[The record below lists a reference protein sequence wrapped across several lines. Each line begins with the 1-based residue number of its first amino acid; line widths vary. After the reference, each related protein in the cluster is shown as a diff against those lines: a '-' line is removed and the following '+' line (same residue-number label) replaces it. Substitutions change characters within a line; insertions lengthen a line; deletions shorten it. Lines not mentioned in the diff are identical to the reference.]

1 MTFKRL
7 LTAVLAGTAALVA
20 PSLGAQTT
28 APAAGAQA
36 GTWPS
41 KPVKILFGFPAA
53 SATDVIAR
61 AVGQKLSDKWG
72 QPVVIENRPGAG
84 GNLGSELAARAPAD
98 GYTIFFGTVANAIST
113 TLYTKLNYDY
123 LKDFT
128 PITLVATTPLVLVA
142 NPSVP
147 VKNVNELI
155 AHAKANPGQLNFG
168 SGGVGTSNHLAGEMF
183 KAATGTNLVHVPYKG
198 TPAAYNDMF
207 GGQVALMWD
216 NIVAVTNHVKNGKLK
231 PLAVTSLQRATSLPD
246 VPTMAESGLP
256 GFEAVSWI
264 GALVPAGTPQPV
276 VDKIYTDLTAVLR
289 MPEVKEKLAASGAVV
304 VGNTPEQ
311 FAAWNRTEIDKWS
324 KAVKASGAT
333 VD

>member
-1 MTFKRL
+1 MPVKHL
-7 LTAVLAGTAALVA
+7 IAALVA
-20 PSLGAQTT
+20 ASAALA
-28 APAAGAQA
+28 APLARADAVQ
-36 GTWPS
+36 WPTR
-41 KPVKILFGFPAA
+41 PVKILFGFPPA

-61 AVGQKLSDKWG
+61 AVGQKLSEKWG

-84 GNLGSELAARAPAD
+84 GNLGTELAARAPAD

-113 TLYTKLNYDY
+113 TLYSKLNYDY

-142 NPSVP
+142 NPAVP
-147 VKNVNELI
+147 AKNVKELI
-155 AHAKANPGQLNFG
+155 EYAKANPGKLNFG

-183 KAATGTNLVHVPYKG
+183 KSATGAQLVHVPYKG

-216 NIVAVTNHVKNGKLK
+216 NIVAASNHVKSGKLK
-231 PLAVTSLQRATSLPD
+231 PLAVTSAQRASSLPD

-264 GALVPAGTPQPV
+264 GALVPAGTPQAI
-276 VDKIYTDLTAVLR
+276 VDKIHADMVAVLR
-289 MPEVKEKLAASGAVV
+289 MPEIRQQLGASGAVV
-304 VGNTPEQ
+304 VGNTQEQ
-311 FAAWNRTEIDKWS
+311 FAEWNRNEIAKWA
-324 KAVKASGAT
+324 KAVKDSGAR